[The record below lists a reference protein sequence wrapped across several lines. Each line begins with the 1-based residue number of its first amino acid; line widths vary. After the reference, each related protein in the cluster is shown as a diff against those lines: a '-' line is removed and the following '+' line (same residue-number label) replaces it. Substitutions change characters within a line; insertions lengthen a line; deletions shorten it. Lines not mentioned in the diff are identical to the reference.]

1 MFNSLRIKIKELA
14 KLAVCQAEEKLG
26 SCKGKE
32 KNAMAID
39 FVISQLPVPA
49 LFKPLISALFS
60 TFIDE
65 AIELAVEYM
74 KGEKL

>member
-1 MFNSLRIKIKELA
+1 
-14 KLAVCQAEEKLG
+14 
-26 SCKGKE
+26 
-32 KNAMAID
+32 MAID